1 MLDSRA
7 NIALACLLSSLAGF
21 VDAIGFIHL
30 GGLFVS
36 FMSGNSTRLGV
47 SLQEGHWREALETV
61 GLIALFVAGAGAGN
75 LIVLGRVS
83 YRQTFVLL
91 AEGLLLV
98 GAALSYGFGFSALSI
113 ALIAF
118 AMGLENAVFFTGG
131 AGGIGLTYITGALV
145 RVGQLLALSLRG
157 GNRWAWLP
165 SFFQWASLVM
175 GSLLGAIAFR
185 IYSLDAI
192 WFAAALALTLSAG
205 LAFVARADTAAR

>member
-75 LIVLGRVS
+75 LIVLGRAS
-83 YRQTFVLL
+83 YRKTWVLL
-91 AEGLLLV
+91 AEGLLLA
-98 GAALSYGFGFSALSI
+98 GAALSHGFGFSALSI
-113 ALIAF
+113 ALIVF

-131 AGGIGLTYITGALV
+131 AGGLGLTYITGALV
-145 RVGQLLALSLRG
+145 RVGQLMALALRG
-157 GNRWAWLP
+157 GKRWEWVP
-165 SFFQWASLVM
+165 SFFQWASLVV
-175 GSLLGAIAFR
+175 GSVLGAFAYR
-185 IYSLDAI
+185 LYNLDAI
-192 WFAAALALTLSAG
+192 WFGAALALMLSAG
-205 LAFVARADTAAR
+205 LAFGARANAAAR

>member
-75 LIVLGRVS
+75 LIVLGRAS
-83 YRQTFVLL
+83 YRKTWVLL
-91 AEGLLLV
+91 AEGLLLI
-98 GAALSYGFGFSALSI
+98 GAALSHGFGFSALSI
-113 ALIAF
+113 SLIVF

-131 AGGIGLTYITGALV
+131 AGGLGLTYITGALV
-145 RVGQLLALSLRG
+145 RVGQLMALALRG
-157 GNRWAWLP
+157 GKRWEWLP
-165 SFFQWASLVM
+165 SFFQWTSLVI
-175 GSLLGAIAFR
+175 GSVLGAFAYR
-185 IYSLDAI
+185 LYNLDAI
-192 WFAAALALTLSAG
+192 WFGAALALMLSAG
-205 LAFVARADTAAR
+205 LAFGSRANAAAR

>member
-75 LIVLGRVS
+75 LIVLGRAS
-83 YRQTFVLL
+83 YRKTFVLL
-91 AEGLLLV
+91 AEGLLLI

-113 ALIAF
+113 SLIVF

-131 AGGIGLTYITGALV
+131 AGGLGLTYITGALV
-145 RVGQLLALSLRG
+145 RVGQLMALALRG
-157 GNRWAWLP
+157 GKRWEWLP
-165 SFFQWASLVM
+165 SFLQWASLVI
-175 GSLLGAIAFR
+175 GSVLGAFAYR
-185 IYSLDAI
+185 LYSLDAI
-192 WFAAALALTLSAG
+192 WFAAALALMLSAG
-205 LAFVARADTAAR
+205 LALGTRANAAAS